1 MRPEQIQ
8 VVVGFDFGTSSE
20 VALRRA
26 VAIVARAPFHVLNV
40 ACIIDPHT
48 GVAAVPA
55 KHVDITYADEIR
67 DRVAATVEEELRETN
82 ANGVHFNVH
91 VRIGRHPAKEI
102 LGVAEEVGADLI
114 IVGSRAR
121 TRLER
126 LIAGS
131 VSEHVVRDA
140 GCAVVVARAKEY
152 PDVRLAEIVEV
163 APHAHAHAAHRYTYE
178 DHRATLRPSDWPM
191 Y

>member
-1 MRPEQIQ
+1 MRPEQLQ
-8 VVVGFDFGTSSE
+8 VVVGFDFGASSQ

-26 VAIVARAPFHVLNV
+26 VAIAARAPFHVLNI
-40 ACIIDPHT
+40 ACILDPHM
-48 GVAAVPA
+48 GLAAVPPE
-55 KHVDITYADEIR
+55 HVDITYADEVR
-67 DRVAATVEEELRETN
+67 DRVAAEVEEQLRETN

-91 VRIGRHPAKEI
+91 VRIARHPAKEI
-102 LGVAEEVGADLI
+102 LDVAQEVGADLI

-126 LIAGS
+126 LVAGS

-140 GCAVVVARAKEY
+140 LCAVVVARAKEY
-152 PDVRLAEIVEV
+152 ADVELAEIVEV
-163 APHAHAHAAHRYTYE
+163 APHGHAHASHRYTYE